1 MNETM
6 RNLIGLAVI
15 YGVPLIVYLRWRYN
29 KWLQA
34 EDEETTESES
44 VPEPEQEL
52 STSMIPEE
60 AEIVLGE
67 LTQLRTRQAET
78 LAQIEDIQNGRNVN
92 VDIRREFGQSTT
104 LSQESVLQALKL
116 EDKTLSEQILQKSL
130 EFSKIMKR

>member
-1 MNETM
+1 MNENL
-6 RNLIGLAVI
+6 RNFLGFAFI
-15 YGVPLIVYLRWRYN
+15 YGIPFIAFLRWKYN
-29 KWLQA
+29 KWLQ
-34 EDEETTESES
+34 EKEKTELEHEPESES
-44 VPEPEQEL
+44 ES
-52 STSMIPEE
+52 STSMIPAE

-78 LAQIEDIQNGRNVN
+78 LAQIEDIQHGRNVN

-104 LSQESVLQALKL
+104 LSQESILQALKL